1 MAGLDLSTKDDL
13 RGGVK
18 SCVAGLKSTFNF
30 LHLIDCVLGW
40 FRSCLTTTRVA
51 ADFQTYSVF
60 LRGGVGFHS
69 KNRLFSLVTSNNTL
83 KS

>member
-1 MAGLDLSTKDDL
+1 M

-18 SCVAGLKSTFNF
+18 SWVVGLKSTFNF

-40 FRSCLTTTRVA
+40 FRRCLTTTRVA

-60 LRGGVGFHS
+60 LRGGVGFLN
-69 KNRLFSLVTSNNTL
+69 KNRVFSLVTTL
-83 KS
+83 